1 MVFVLI
7 LGVVTMIFVV
17 MPGMVV
23 MRVGAVSIVIV
34 GGVVVLC
41 FGYAYAQVTLH
52 FSRDRAY
59 SETHR
64 ANHKADRSECQSC
77 AFRHALLSLF
87 LITLS
92 LRCDS
97 IHLDFG
103 PEMSSR

>member
-41 FGYAYAQVTLH
+41 FGYANARVTLH
-52 FSRDRAY
+52 FSCDRAY
-59 SETHR
+59 SETHG
-64 ANHKADRSECQSC
+64 ANHKANRSECKSC
-77 AFRHALLSLF
+77 AFHHALLSLF